1 MEITGNKD
9 KIIFIVGPTA
19 AGKSGV
25 ALETAKFCNGEI
37 ISCDAMQIYKEIRIA
52 SNRPSDNEI
61 EQVPHHLVG
70 FLSVTE
76 DFDVA
81 RFNHLARESI
91 SSVLTRD
98 KVPIVVGGSGMYVSI
113 LLDGIFSSGGRDN
126 ELREQLMEQ
135 AENSGSKYLYDRLCS
150 LDPAAAAKVHSNDL
164 RRIIRALEVIEVD
177 KSPIS
182 QLQGKREGLW
192 GKYNITI
199 YCISRERDDLYDRIN
214 SRVEKMFAAGIIDE
228 IKRLENLK
236 LSRTA
241 GALIGV
247 KEVRAYLDG
256 VIELEEAKEQLKRN
270 TRRYAKR
277 QLTWFRKDQRLKW
290 ILIKD
295 EDEKE
300 IAQRIIEDLK
310 R

>member
-37 ISCDAMQIYKEIRIA
+37 ISSDAMQIYKEIRIA